1 MKKAEKER
9 AAAKEEE
16 EEQEKVRASTSS
28 KRSQTE
34 LGQRSRPILR
44 GYHSHG

>member
-1 MKKAEKER
+1 MKKAERER
-9 AAAKEEE
+9 AAAKEE